1 MSNNCKGIKGS
12 GKCLKIFLYLFACAI
27 FVIILLYKK
36 SSDATFYK
44 GQYESISSFNFEILN
59 KIKSNKDI
67 KNLDENTKDDLSF
80 KFVKFADLGYKKR
93 SKKKRKFFS

>member
-1 MSNNCKGIKGS
+1 M
-12 GKCLKIFLYLFACAI
+12 
-27 FVIILLYKK
+27 
-36 SSDATFYK
+36 
-44 GQYESISSFNFEILN
+44 N

-93 SKKKRKFFS
+93 SKKKENFFPEPFMNLEIINYKLLGKNNFFYVVKDTKKKN